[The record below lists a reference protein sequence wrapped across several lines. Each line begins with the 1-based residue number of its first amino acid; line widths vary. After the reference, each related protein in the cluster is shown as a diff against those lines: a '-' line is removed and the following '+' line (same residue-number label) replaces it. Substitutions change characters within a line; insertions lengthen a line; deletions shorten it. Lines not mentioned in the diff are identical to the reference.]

1 MIPKEM
7 NKALWENVERIF
19 LEHTKGVDEEE
30 KKAFVVSMIMLI
42 DKAIDIALKI
52 EITKLLKTE
61 QQKEGNDEKRKEEK
75 E

>member
-7 NKALWENVERIF
+7 NDALWENVERIF

-42 DKAIDIALKI
+42 DKAIDIAFKI
-52 EITKLLKTE
+52 EIGKALKS
-61 QQKEGNDEKRKEEK
+61 KEASK
-75 E
+75 